1 MLGEVVRLQ
10 PQGVP
15 GRPFVRPVPKERAD
29 LFDVEAERAVLG
41 SLMLAGDDAHAV
53 LDRVSTIIGA
63 ESFHDVRHT
72 AVFEA
77 MCAARAKGVPFD
89 PYTIG
94 HELRIMQ
101 RLNAIG
107 GNQFV
112 GELSEVLPTVAWIES
127 HARIV
132 AEHAARRRLREY
144 AHALADRAADLSR
157 PVADVRDRAAE
168 AIRRIPVPG
177 VIARTMGDDLDGLHA
192 EHERRLAGVES
203 PALSTGLRDLDR
215 CLNGGLR
222 PGVHFIAAR
231 PGVGKTPMALQIAM
245 HAAQN
250 VGPAY
255 FVSKEIVRREL
266 VRAAMSNRSLI
277 VLDRLM
283 DPTKLTEADR
293 SAWSRGAQEI
303 GRLPLLVHDL
313 VEPGC
318 PSTAGEVGAAVE
330 SYQATTQKK
339 VRLVV
344 LDHFA
349 KFKTGRRVFDRVQ
362 EAVEVSDALRCL
374 AVHLGIPI
382 VVLIHLKRLKA
393 GRSGIFPLPTMD
405 DVAGADDMSRDAA
418 SVILLHREDRYPTKK
433 YDEAQPPMEGLV
445 DVFVPKARGA
455 KGAVRC
461 KLRLH
466 GQYQRWTGVDAE
478 PGIDDQPR
486 LPAHASEDFD
496 GEGDGGAEVPF

>member
-1 MLGEVVRLQ
+1 MLGEVVQLQ
-10 PQGVP
+10 PHGGP
-15 GRPFVRPVPKERAD
+15 ARPFVRPAPRERAD

-41 SLMLAGDDAHAV
+41 SLMLAGDDAHGA
-53 LDRVSTIIGA
+53 LDRVRTMLSA
-63 ESFHDVRHT
+63 ESFHDVRHV

-77 MCAARAKGVPFD
+77 MCAARGRGVPFD
-89 PYTIG
+89 VYTIA
-94 HELRIMQ
+94 HELRVMQ
-101 RLNAIG
+101 RFNAVG
-107 GNQFV
+107 GSQFV
-112 GELSEVLPTVAWIES
+112 GELAEALPTVAWIES

-144 AHALADRAADLSR
+144 AHALADRATDLSR
-157 PVADVRDRAAE
+157 SVAEVRDRAAE

-177 VIARTMGDDLDGLHA
+177 IVARGMGDDLDGLHD

-222 PGVHFIAAR
+222 PGLHFIAAR
-231 PGVGKTPMALQIAM
+231 PGVGKTPMALQIALHVAQ
-245 HAAQN
+245 HA
-250 VGPAY
+250 GPAY

-266 VRAAMSNRSLI
+266 VRAAMANRALI
-277 VLDRLM
+277 ALDRLM
-283 DPTKLTEADR
+283 DPSKLTETDR
-293 SAWSRGAQEI
+293 GAWSRGAQEI
-303 GRLPLLVHDL
+303 QRLPLVVHDL
-313 VEPGC
+313 EEPGC
-318 PSTAGEVGAAVE
+318 PNTAGEIGAAVE
-330 SYQATTQKK
+330 SYQAVAQKK
-339 VRLVV
+339 VRIVV

-362 EAVEVSDALRCL
+362 EAAEVSDALRCL
-374 AVHLGIPI
+374 AVRLGIPI
-382 VVLIHLKRLKA
+382 VVLIHLKRMKP
-393 GRSGIFPLPTMD
+393 GRNGIFPLPTMD

-433 YDEAQPPMEGLV
+433 YDEDQPPMEGLV

-466 GQYQRWTGVDAE
+466 GQFQRWTGVDAE

-486 LPAHASEDFD
+486 LPAHVAADFD
-496 GEGDGGAEVPF
+496 EDSQQEVPF